1 MAWWKEDCERGWQNL
16 SGRHDYSC
24 WKASTLY
31 FDFYFS
37 VAWQVTEV
45 KLLFS
50 VVSLDKCV
58 RNFSSFTG
66 CSLGEAI
73 KCATYN
79 PAKSVYIIHLTELL
93 FCLFKRWNRCL
104 GIENK
109 KGTLRPG
116 AHADLVVLDKQ
127 GAVLR
132 TWIRGKQIWPR
143 PWGLY

>member
-1 MAWWKEDCERGWQNL
+1 M
-16 SGRHDYSC
+16 
-24 WKASTLY
+24 
-31 FDFYFS
+31 
-37 VAWQVTEV
+37 
-45 KLLFS
+45 LFS

-79 PAKSVYIIHLTELL
+79 PAKSVYIFPYNSWVCLL
-93 FCLFKRWNRCL
+93 KRWNRCL

-127 GAVLR
+127 GVVLS
-132 TWIRGKQIWPR
+132 TWIRGKQTFPKSLR
-143 PWGLY
+143 P